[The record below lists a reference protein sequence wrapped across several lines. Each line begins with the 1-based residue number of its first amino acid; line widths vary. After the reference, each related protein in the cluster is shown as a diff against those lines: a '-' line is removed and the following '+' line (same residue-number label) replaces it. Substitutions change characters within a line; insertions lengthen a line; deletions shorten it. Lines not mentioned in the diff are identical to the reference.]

1 MYKEGKIYVIG
12 IGPGGK
18 ENMTYEAIQI
28 FNDVECVVGYK
39 SYIELIREMITDK
52 EVISSGMKKEIER
65 CELCFDIA
73 EQGKKVAIVSSGDAG
88 IYGMAGLIYE
98 VAKRRDSK
106 IEIEV
111 VCGVT
116 SSTAAASILG
126 APLMHD
132 YAVISLSDLLT
143 PWELIEKRVNYAAQ
157 GDFVTTIYNPKS
169 MERTWQIEKVKEIFL
184 SVRDKNTPVGI
195 VRNAKRADE
204 SLVITTL
211 EFMTNHD
218 IDMFSTVII
227 GNSQSYIWQNK
238 IITPRGYKV

>member
-227 GNSQSYIWQNK
+227 GNSQSYIWHNK